1 MIFSSKQI
9 WIVDGWLLILIQI
22 IQQNIQL
29 VQDLIFPMR
38 QTDEKA
44 MMGCFFSKNSP
55 YIEIYF
61 YNIIKPA

>member
-1 MIFSSKQI
+1 
-9 WIVDGWLLILIQI
+9 
-22 IQQNIQL
+22 
-29 VQDLIFPMR
+29 MR

-44 MMGCFFSKNSP
+44 MMGRFFSNSKNSP